1 MYLPAGHRKFLS
13 SFSSPF
19 SGQGSARPFGGTV
32 MRGPVCFFR
41 ESGPAGV
48 FACRALVMS
57 VPFSGARTGPA
68 PDAVRTRPLSH
79 GRRGFRFPA
88 CPARILESSRSRFP
102 GFLSR
107 ALRPGRDTREL
118 PMWRVSLLRFLRPS
132 CSYGCGSVG
141 ISTYREAVTATRWW
155 SS

>member
-19 SGQGSARPFGGTV
+19 SGQGSVWPFGGTAI
-32 MRGPVCFFR
+32 RSFVCFFR

-48 FACRALVMS
+48 FACRAFVMS
-57 VPFSGARTGPA
+57 VLFSGARTGPA
-68 PDAVRTRPLSH
+68 PDAVRTRFLFH

-88 CPARILESSRSRFP
+88 CPARIPESSRSRFP

-118 PMWRVSLLRFLRPS
+118 PTRRVLPPWPLRFS
-132 CSYGCGSVG
+132 CYYGCGSAG

>member
-19 SGQGSARPFGGTV
+19 SGQGSAWSFGGTV
-32 MRGPVCFFR
+32 MWSLVCFFR

-48 FACRALVMS
+48 FACRAFVMS
-57 VPFSGARTGPA
+57 VLFSGARTGPA
-68 PDAVRTRPLSH
+68 PDAVRTRLLSH

-88 CPARILESSRSRFP
+88 CPARIPESSRSRFP
-102 GFLSR
+102 GSR
-107 ALRPGRDTREL
+107 PRAPRPGPDTRE
-118 PMWRVSLLRFLRPS
+118 PPARRVSLLRFLRPS